1 MPEEKII
8 KIRAHHLLCIPRF
21 YRGGY
26 NKKFAKNMKRI
37 CLKIRKNPDIKI
49 KVIIGKSD
57 DICHKC
63 PYEYKRRCV
72 QSKEMNKW
80 VLSQDKKVLKHLKL
94 KENSIYKA
102 RDIFNLAMDKLNLK
116 NIRKVCKGC
125 IFLDNCI
132 KVGINNSF
140 RKDLNNSHKK

>member
-1 MPEEKII
+1 MKNII

-21 YRGGY
+21 YHGGY
-26 NKKFAKNMKRI
+26 DKKFAENMKKI
-37 CLKIRKNPDIKI
+37 CTQIRKNPDTKI
-49 KVIIGKSD
+49 KVIIGKPD

-63 PYEYKRRCV
+63 PYEYKGRCI

-94 KENSIYKA
+94 KESSIHKA
-102 RDIFNLAMDKLNLK
+102 RDIFNLAMDKLTPR
-116 NIRKVCKGC
+116 NIRKVCRGC
-125 IFLDNCI
+125 VFLDNCI

-140 RKDLNNSHKK
+140 KKELNKK